1 MRNSNN
7 YEYLNTSIFFED
19 WRRGELG
26 DDISDVKII
35 NLISTLLHNER
46 LLPGMIIIQDYR
58 RLEYSYFSRNSN
70 HYLGKDYSC
79 FENKPIDLALEFIHP
94 DDLIQILSVQKE
106 VLNLVKKTPL
116 EARSNYSISFVA
128 RIFNQE
134 KKIYTPML
142 NTIRPLIID
151 NEGNVLVDYAFWR
164 ETIPFYDF
172 KKDVFWWEYKYKM
185 KDEIIVINS

>member
-151 NEGNVLVDYAFWR
+151 NQGNVLVDYAFWR